1 MIEKLL
7 DILDMTK
14 QKVSFMKQSRQ
25 INVHLDSELVAG
37 LDVLYDRMKI
47 TKTAAVT
54 IAVSKLLKDYDIQVE
69 KPKAD

>member
-1 MIEKLL
+1 
-7 DILDMTK
+7 
-14 QKVSFMKQSRQ
+14 MKQSRQ

-54 IAVSKLLKDYDIQVE
+54 IAVSKLLKEYDIQVE